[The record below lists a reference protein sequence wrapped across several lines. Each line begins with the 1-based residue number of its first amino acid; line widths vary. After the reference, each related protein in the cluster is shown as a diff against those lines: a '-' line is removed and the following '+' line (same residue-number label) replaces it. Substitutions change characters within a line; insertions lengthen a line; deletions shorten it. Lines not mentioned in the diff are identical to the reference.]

1 MVYQKICTSEIAI
14 NYTANLAK
22 EITERN
28 IKEHQT
34 WETYKK
40 EMVDTFTDVNHRH
53 KLKVRLLALKK
64 TGSYAKFSEEFQ
76 YLSSLLNTSDEDKC
90 LILGRSQRGD
100 KKAVSNSKPEDICGS
115 AYVGVTTFN
124 QQTNTPRKSST

>member
-53 KLKVRLLALKK
+53 KLKVRL
-64 TGSYAKFSEEFQ
+64 
-76 YLSSLLNTSDEDKC
+76 
-90 LILGRSQRGD
+90 
-100 KKAVSNSKPEDICGS
+100 
-115 AYVGVTTFN
+115 
-124 QQTNTPRKSST
+124 